1 MAHSPD
7 TVDWAEYGPELI
19 SDAETNAP
27 MVDQAL
33 EWLAQRVPQAGVIL
47 DVGSGPGVA
56 ACRLAQLLPGATVLA
71 TDGAAPLLALARAR
85 AEQLGLGDQVT
96 TREVR
101 LPEGLAGLPR
111 ADLIWVSGVAH
122 HLPDPAAGVRAFA
135 ELLRPGGV
143 LALREG
149 GLPLQYLPAAAD
161 DGLTARINAVDHEL
175 SHHHAHPMGAIVAPR
190 SWPELLAE
198 AGLTG
203 VRSRSFLLDL
213 PAPLSD
219 DARRHLARTL
229 HRTRELL
236 AKHLP
241 AEDVDRL
248 DTLTDPEHPE
258 SVLRRRDVFMLR
270 ATTVHTAVRSRTL

>member
-1 MAHSPD
+1 MGHSPD
-7 TVDWAEYGPELI
+7 SVDWDEHGPDLI
-19 SDAETNAP
+19 ADAETNAP
-27 MVDQAL
+27 MVDLAL
-33 EWLAQRVPQAGVIL
+33 EWLARRVPQAGLIL

-56 ACRLAQLLPGATVLA
+56 ACRFAQLLPGATVVA
-71 TDGAAPLLALARAR
+71 ADGAAPLLALARER
-85 AEQLGLGDQVT
+85 AERLGLDDQVA
-96 TREVR
+96 TRQVR
-101 LPEGLAGLPR
+101 LPEGIAGLPR

-122 HLPDPAAGVRAFA
+122 HLPDPAAGIRAFGD
-135 ELLRPGGV
+135 LLRPGGV

-161 DGLTARINAVDHEL
+161 DGLTTRINAVDHAL
-175 SHHHAHPMGAIVAPR
+175 SHDHVHPMGAIVAPR

-213 PAPLSD
+213 PAPLAD
-219 DARRHLARTL
+219 TARRHLARTL

-236 AKHLP
+236 AKHLT
-241 AEDVDRL
+241 ADDVDRL
-248 DTLTDPEHPE
+248 DILTDPEHPE

-270 ATTVHTAVRSRTL
+270 ATTIHTAVRTRG

>member
-33 EWLAQRVPQAGVIL
+33 EWLALRVPQAGVIL

-71 TDGAAPLLALARAR
+71 ADGAAPLLALARAR

-213 PAPLSD
+213 PAPLAD
-219 DARRHLARTL
+219 GPRRHLARTL

-236 AKHLP
+236 AKHLSGDDL
-241 AEDVDRL
+241 ARL
-248 DTLTDPEHPE
+248 DVLTDPEAPE
-258 SVLRRRDVFMLR
+258 SVLRRPDVFLLR
-270 ATTVHTAVRSRTL
+270 ATTIHTAVRG

>member
-1 MAHSPD
+1 MGHSPD
-7 TVDWAEYGPELI
+7 SVDWAEYGPDLI
-19 SDAETNAP
+19 ADAETNAP
-27 MVDQAL
+27 MVNRAL
-33 EWLAQRVPQAGVIL
+33 SWLARRAPQAGLIL

-56 ACRLAQLLPGATVLA
+56 ACRFAQLLPGATVVA
-71 TDGAAPLLALARAR
+71 ADGAAPLLALTRER
-85 AEQLGLGDQVT
+85 AERLGLGDQVA

-101 LPEGLAGLPR
+101 LPEGIAGLPR

-122 HLPDPAAGVRAFA
+122 HLPDPAAGIRAFGD
-135 ELLRPGGV
+135 LLRPGGV

-161 DGLTARINAVDHEL
+161 DGLTARVNAVDHAL
-175 SHHHAHPMGAIVAPR
+175 SHDHVHPMGAIVAPR

-213 PAPLSD
+213 PAPLAD
-219 DARRHLARTL
+219 AARRHLARTL

-236 AKHLP
+236 AKHL
-241 AEDVDRL
+241 AADDVDRL
-248 DTLTDPEHPE
+248 DILTDPEHPE

-270 ATTVHTAVRSRTL
+270 ATTIHTAVRTRGR

>member
-1 MAHSPD
+1 MGHSPD
-7 TVDWAEYGPELI
+7 SVDWDEHGPDLI
-19 SDAETNAP
+19 ADAETNAP
-27 MVDQAL
+27 MVNRAL
-33 EWLAQRVPQAGVIL
+33 AWLTRRVPQAGLIL

-56 ACRLAQLLPGATVLA
+56 ACRFAQLLPGATVVA
-71 TDGAAPLLALARAR
+71 ADGAAPLLVLARER
-85 AEQLGLGDQVT
+85 AGRLGVGDQVA

-101 LPEGLAGLPR
+101 LPEGIAGLPR

-122 HLPDPAAGVRAFA
+122 HLPDPAAGIRAFGD
-135 ELLRPGGV
+135 LLRPGGV

-161 DGLTARINAVDHEL
+161 DGLTARVNAVDHAL
-175 SHHHAHPMGAIVAPR
+175 SHDHVHPMGAIVAPR

-213 PAPLSD
+213 PAPLAD
-219 DARRHLARTL
+219 AARRHLARTL

-236 AKHLP
+236 AKHLT
-241 AEDVDRL
+241 ADDVDRL
-248 DTLTDPEHPE
+248 DILTDPEHPE

-270 ATTVHTAVRSRTL
+270 ATTIHTAVRTRGL

>member
-1 MAHSPD
+1 MGHSHE
-7 TVDWAEYGPELI
+7 TVDWAEYGPDLI
-19 SDAETNAP
+19 ADAETNAP

-33 EWLAQRVPQAGVIL
+33 EWLARRVPRAGLIL

-56 ACRLAQLLPGATVLA
+56 ACRLAQLLPAATVLA
-71 TDGAAPLLALARAR
+71 ADGAAPLLALARTR
-85 AEQLGLGDQVT
+85 AERLGLADRVT
-96 TREVR
+96 TREVT
-101 LPEGLAGLPR
+101 LPDGLAGLPR

-135 ELLRPGGV
+135 DLLRPGGV

-149 GLPLQYLPAAAD
+149 GLPLQYLPSAAD
-161 DGLTARINAVDHEL
+161 GGLTARVNAVDHAL
-175 SHHHAHPMGAIVAPR
+175 SRDQVHPMGAIVAPR

-203 VRSRSFLLDL
+203 VGSRSFLLDL
-213 PAPLSD
+213 PAPLAD
-219 DARRHLARTL
+219 TARRHLARTL

-241 AEDVDRL
+241 ADDVDRL
-248 DTLTDPEHPE
+248 DILTDPGHPE

-270 ATTVHTAVRSRTL
+270 ATTIHTGVRTQP